1 MEKLKYFNILQFSIL
16 ITLAVFISC
25 TKEDPAFDPN
35 VRTGELVHGIYIV
48 EATPNTTHFRID
60 LGEEATFYPSRSL
73 GGINVSKNGVIELQN
88 SFSGILWVEVER
100 KGNTQ
105 RTNLPIYVAQFEA
118 MAKDVIRHL
127 VNFQNESL
135 VFISRHAEASIG
147 QDAFGSE
154 EEDWWKSC
162 DPGKARQIDDTG
174 VLQARRIG
182 QGIKALNIPVRQG
195 ISSEFC
201 RAYQTLKMMD
211 LTIEISKKAVLNLHL
226 ESVEN
231 PLDVPEIWPEVKAM
245 IEKQEISNEILVVVS
260 HCNLFDRNP
269 FNEQIGWSSLQG
281 DGFLMV
287 KNSNGSLDFVGPVPN
302 FLWSAFPN
310 MPNL

>member
-1 MEKLKYFNILQFSIL
+1 MEKLKHFNILKFSIL

-35 VRTGELVHGIYIV
+35 IRTGELVHGIYIV

-118 MAKDVIRHL
+118 MAKDVIKHL
-127 VNFQNESL
+127 VNYQNESL
-135 VFISRHAEASIG
+135 VFFSRHAEASIG
-147 QDAFGSE
+147 QDAFDPSI
-154 EEDWWKSC
+154 EDWWKSC
-162 DPGKARQIDDTG
+162 DPGMARQINELG
-174 VLQARRIG
+174 LLQSKRIG
-182 QGIKALNIPVRQG
+182 QGIKALNLPVRRG

-201 RAYQTLKMMD
+201 RAYETIKNMD
-211 LTIEISKKAVLNLHL
+211 LPIDISKNATLNLHL
-226 ESVEN
+226 ESVGN
-231 PLDVPEIWPEVKAM
+231 PLDVPEIWPDAKAM
-245 IEKQEISNEILVVVS
+245 IEAQEFSNELLVVVA

-269 FNEQIGWSSLQG
+269 YKEQVGWSSLMG

-302 FLWSAFPN
+302 FLWTAFSN
-310 MPNL
+310 METI